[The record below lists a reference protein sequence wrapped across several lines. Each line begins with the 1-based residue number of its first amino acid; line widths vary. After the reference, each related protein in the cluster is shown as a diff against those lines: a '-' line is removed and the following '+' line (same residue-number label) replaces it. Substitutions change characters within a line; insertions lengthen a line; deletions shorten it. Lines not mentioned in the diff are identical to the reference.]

1 VILPIGSLFVQEQ
14 TVYPL
19 PATLST
25 TGAAAYL
32 DIVPSP
38 EGYNHIALFSPANS
52 DLPRFLTSGNWEVTG
67 GIKGLD
73 AQKGVA

>member
-1 VILPIGSLFVQEQ
+1 MQEQ

-19 PATLST
+19 PAILST
-25 TGAAAYL
+25 AGAAAYL

-52 DLPRFLTSGNWEVTG
+52 NSPRFLTSGNWEVTG

-73 AQKGVA
+73 AQKGVV